1 MNQVINK
8 KPIQLLIIA
17 FLAFKVL
24 KSFAVWGV
32 LLYKPVQ
39 G

>member
-24 KSFAVWGV
+24 KNFAVLGV
-32 LLYKPVQ
+32 LLYKLAQ